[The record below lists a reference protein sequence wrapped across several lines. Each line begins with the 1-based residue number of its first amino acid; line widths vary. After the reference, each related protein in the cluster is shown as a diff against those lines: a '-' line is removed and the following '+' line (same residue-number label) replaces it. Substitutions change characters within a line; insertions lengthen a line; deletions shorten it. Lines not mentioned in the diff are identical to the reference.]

1 MKFEPNVEGSACY
14 GTYEPEL
21 CNLTTL
27 VPKSLPNK
35 YPWRYA
41 TPNTFFI
48 VGRNLEKNTTYS

>member
-41 TPNTFFI
+41 TPNTFLS
-48 VGRNLEKNTTYS
+48 LEEI